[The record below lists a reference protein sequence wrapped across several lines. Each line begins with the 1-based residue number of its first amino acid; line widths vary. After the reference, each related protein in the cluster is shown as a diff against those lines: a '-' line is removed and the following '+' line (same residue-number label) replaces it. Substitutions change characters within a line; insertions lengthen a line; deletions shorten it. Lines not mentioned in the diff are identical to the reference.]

1 MNRVKKASWWAVVMA
16 GGLML
21 ALPAVAAAPKKEPV
35 DCKGACASKANAEV
49 ATCAQSCPEPINP
62 TAREA
67 AGKCMNRCAEKF
79 RASMESCDR
88 SCPAPKKEDQTH

>member
-21 ALPAVAAAPKKEPV
+21 ALPAVAAPKKEQV
-35 DCKGACASKANAEV
+35 DCKGACASKANTEV